1 MSPSSTSQ
9 RTIRTRI
16 APRPRP
22 LTLWHFTNPRHW
34 TVGDIRQ
41 ASEQGSQSFIDQV
54 VLAAFRVI
62 RTRRSESYLRNILTD
77 ALTAIEAYD
86 AAGWLDDPRR
96 AHADPS
102 APDEWTMDEARVGKT
117 DYLHL
122 RFPTAYVPYEKD
134 PSSARWERFTENRTV
149 HAYVLQHDE
158 PRPWVVNVHG
168 AGMGGARMDLRLFRA
183 NHLHHTLGLNVI
195 QPVLPLHGPRTPKGD
210 PGNYPSESVMHN
222 LHGALQGVNDVRR
235 AIAWVREQQ
244 PGQPIGINGISLGGF
259 TSALV
264 ASLEPELACAILGV
278 APVDLVML
286 LEAHHGTGSGYD
298 LRVQNFEAGARL
310 SPMISPLKLTP
321 AVPWEARFMY
331 AGIVDR
337 LVDYSDHVAP
347 MIAHWDYPEV
357 LVYDGGH
364 VGIGMAKKVPG
375 FIDAALTKTGLARP
389 AG

>member
-1 MSPSSTSQ
+1 MSANSDSQ

-22 LTLWHFTNPRHW
+22 LTPWHFTNPKHW
-34 TVGDIRQ
+34 TVDNVRQ
-41 ASEQGSQSFIDQV
+41 LAEQGSQSLLDEA
-54 VLAAFRVI
+54 VLAGFRVI
-62 RTRRSESYLRNILTD
+62 LPRRSEAYMRNILAD
-77 ALTAIEAYD
+77 AHTAIAAYD
-86 AAGWLDDPRR
+86 EAGWLDNPRL
-96 AHADPS
+96 AHADPE
-102 APDEWTMDEARVGKT
+102 APEDWTVSEKQVGKKNFQ
-117 DYLHL
+117 HL
-122 RFPTAYVPYEKD
+122 QFQTAYEPYAAD
-134 PSSARWERFTENRTV
+134 PSAARWSEFVENRTV
-149 HAYVLQHDE
+149 HSWLLQHDE

-168 AGMGGARMDLRLFRA
+168 AGMGKPKMDLRLFHA
-183 NHLHHTLGLNVI
+183 HHLHHDLGLNVI
-195 QPVLPLHGPRTPKGD
+195 QPILPLHGLRSPKGD

-222 LHGALQGVNDVRR
+222 LHGALQSVNDVRR
-235 AIAWVREQQ
+235 TIAWVREQQ
-244 PGQPIGINGISLGGF
+244 PGQPIGMHGISMGGF
-259 TSALV
+259 TTALV
-264 ASLEPELACAILGV
+264 ASLEPDLACAILGV

-310 SPMISPLKLTP
+310 SSMISPLKLSP
-321 AVPWEARFMY
+321 VLPWEARFMY

-364 VGIGMAKKVPG
+364 VGIGLARRVPG
-375 FIDAALTKTGLARP
+375 FIDKALTKTGLAQP

>member
-1 MSPSSTSQ
+1 MNASTTSQ

-22 LTLWHFTNPRHW
+22 LTLWHFTNPKHW
-34 TVGDIRQ
+34 TAGDVRQ
-41 ASEQGSQSFIDQV
+41 AAEQSSQSLIDEV
-54 VLAAFRVI
+54 VLAGFRVI
-62 RTRRSESYLRNILTD
+62 RTRRSEAYLRNILAD
-77 ALTAIEAYD
+77 ALEAIEAYGE
-86 AAGWLDDPRR
+86 AGWLDDPRR
-96 AHADPS
+96 AHADPA
-102 APDEWTMDEARVGKT
+102 APEHWTLEEDRAGNTRFG
-117 DYLHL
+117 HL
-122 RFPTAYVPYEKD
+122 RFPSAYEPYQKD
-134 PSSARWERFTENRTV
+134 PSSFRWNRFAANRTV
-149 HAYVLQHDE
+149 HAWVLQHDE

-168 AGMGGARMDLRLFRA
+168 AGMGSARMDLRLFRA
-183 NHLHHTLGLNVI
+183 KHLHHTLGLNVI
-195 QPVLPLHGPRTPKGD
+195 QPVLPLHGPRAPKGD

-235 AIAWVREQQ
+235 TIAWVREQQ
-244 PGQPIGINGISLGGF
+244 PGQPIGIHGISLGGY
-259 TSALV
+259 TTALV
-264 ASLEPELACAILGV
+264 SSLEPDLRCAILGV

-347 MIAHWDYPEV
+347 MIAHWGYPEL

-364 VGIGMAKKVPG
+364 VGIGMARKVPG
-375 FIDAALTKTGLARP
+375 FIDSALTKTGLARP
-389 AG
+389 AD

>member
-62 RTRRSESYLRNILTD
+62 RTRRSETYLRNILTD

-96 AHADPS
+96 AHADPA

-134 PSSARWERFTENRTV
+134 PSSTRWERFTENRTV

-389 AG
+389 AE